1 MERKQIIITV
11 ANDGGYMVKV
21 YNPPGYG
28 YFSGS
33 ESLYACDGFKA
44 LVEQLLWSL
53 ELNRSFEVEVKVKE
67 K

>member
-1 MERKQIIITV
+1 MERKQIVITA
-11 ANDGGYMVKV
+11 ANDGGYMVEV
-21 YNPPGYG
+21 HDPPRLG
-28 YFSGS
+28 YFSGT
-33 ESLYACDGFKA
+33 EGLYACDGFKA

>member
-1 MERKQIIITV
+1 MERKQIVITV
-11 ANDGGYMVKV
+11 ADDGGYMVEV
-21 YNPPGYG
+21 HNPSEHGYL
-28 YFSGS
+28 SGS

-44 LVEQLLWSL
+44 LVNQLLWSL